1 MSTPIRPSEVT
12 DWLRCPRLWQYK
24 HVEHWQAPGSAWT
37 PERLMGSAVHA
48 GLAAYWRDKGPIA
61 LLTSPETAVRGVFY
75 DQWPPDAPM
84 EFSREGLEAQALKV
98 LDAVLKWI
106 PKGMPDA
113 EPIMVEQTLRADGCT
128 PDLVTREPIGLVVT
142 DWKYHHHV
150 DPDRVRYRLEG
161 LDRVHQ
167 FNDYV
172 WQVGESLGEPVRLM
186 RKVAIIG
193 GPKVMV
199 RAGEFVP
206 TIEGTAQWLK
216 GAQEM
221 WAQMAEMRAEARV
234 AYQRPEGC
242 KPFGEKWPCP
252 MWEACWTCYGDREK
266 MAQFLVKAAKG
277 A

>member
-1 MSTPIRPSEVT
+1 
-12 DWLRCPRLWQYK
+12 
-24 HVEHWQAPGSAWT
+24 
-37 PERLMGSAVHA
+37 MGSSIHA
-48 GLAAYWRDKGPIA
+48 GLAAYWDTKMGRPT
-61 LLTSPETAVRGVFY
+61 TSPEDEVTGEFSLS
-75 DQWPPDAPM
+75 WPEDAPP

-106 PKGMPDA
+106 SKNMPDA
-113 EPIMVEQTLRADGCT
+113 EPVMVEQTLRPNGCT
-128 PDLVTREPIGLVVT
+128 PDLVAREPIGLVVT

-150 DPDRVRYRLEG
+150 EPERIRYRLEG

-167 FNDYV
+167 FNDYI

-193 GPKVMV
+193 GPKIMV

-206 TIEGTAQWLK
+206 TAEGTAQWLT

-221 WAQMAEMRAEARV
+221 WTQMAEMRAGSRV

-242 KPFGEKWPCP
+242 KLFGDKWPC
-252 MWEACWTCYGDREK
+252 MFYEACWTCHGDREK
-266 MAQFLVKAAKG
+266 MAQFLVKG
-277 A
+277 VPRG

>member
-1 MSTPIRPSEVT
+1 
-12 DWLRCPRLWQYK
+12 
-24 HVEHWQAPGSAWT
+24 
-37 PERLMGSAVHA
+37 
-48 GLAAYWRDKGPIA
+48 
-61 LLTSPETAVRGVFY
+61 
-75 DQWPPDAPM
+75 M